1 MAVRAAAGSG
11 ITHKRTHRSPITT
24 AQVTPPPPVTILRGY
39 FSLLAF
45 WMGGAGR

>member
-11 ITHKRTHRSPITT
+11 ITHKRTHRSPLTV
-24 AQVTPPPPVTILRGY
+24 AVVTPPPAVAAKGY

-45 WMGGAGR
+45 WMGGAGK